1 MTIVKINEYLAMLS
15 KEPNKKPAWYAE
27 KLGVKVQSIYDYNSN
42 HKDQVIAAKQ
52 GEVTNMEEME
62 KTELEQ
68 LRENVVKL
76 QNELNEA
83 LKRENS
89 LKNDIKDA
97 TDRYTAKSVLCE
109 QYKAKLAKLEEL
121 NAQVADNRKD
131 PELQAKYEDAL
142 KRISDYQDA
151 IDKLTANDEKLKYN
165 FDKFK
170 AEYDWLRGEYEVLGD
185 KAKRYDEL
193 MDKFAAAYMKE
204 HFGMEVES

>member
-15 KEPNKKPAWYAE
+15 KEPNKKPAYYAG

-52 GEVTNMEEME
+52 REVTSMETE

-89 LKNDIKDA
+89 LKNDIKDVN
-97 TDRYTAKSVLCE
+97 DKYNAKSVLCE
-109 QYKAKLAKLEEL
+109 QYKAKLAKLDER

-151 IDKLTANDEKLKYN
+151 IDELTANDEKLKYT

-204 HFGMEVES
+204 HFGIEVES